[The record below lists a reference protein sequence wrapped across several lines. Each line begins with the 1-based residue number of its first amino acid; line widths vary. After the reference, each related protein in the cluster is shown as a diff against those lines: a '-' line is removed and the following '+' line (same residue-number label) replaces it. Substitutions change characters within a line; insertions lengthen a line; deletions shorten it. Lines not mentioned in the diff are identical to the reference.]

1 MSKRPFEMILFRQ
14 LAGHLPLPVFLVDT
28 VGTLIFYNE
37 AAEHVLGRRF
47 DETGEMTAPEWSSVF
62 VPRDERGEMLPS
74 SALPLSVAL
83 AEKRPAH
90 KRFEIR
96 GLDGV
101 LRHIELTALPLHSLD
116 GTFHGAVAIFWETA
130 S

>member
-1 MSKRPFEMILFRQ
+1 MARRPFEMILFRQ

-28 VGTLIFYNE
+28 AGTLVFYNE

-47 DETGEMTAPEWSSVF
+47 DETGEMTAPEWSSAF
-62 VPRDERGEMLPS
+62 VPRDERGEILPPER
-74 SALPLSVAL
+74 LPLNIAL
-83 AEKRPAH
+83 TERRPAH
-90 KRFEIR
+90 RRIEIR

-116 GTFHGAVAIFWETA
+116 GGFHGAVSFFWETA

>member
-28 VGTLIFYNE
+28 AGTLIFYNE
-37 AAEHVLGRRF
+37 AAEHVLGRRY

-62 VPRDERGEMLPS
+62 VPRDERGEILPP

-83 AEKRPAH
+83 TEKRPAH

-116 GTFHGAVAIFWETA
+116 GQFYGAVAIFWETA